1 MLLTQDQFE
10 RAIALLTQRAGER
23 EGRRVPRVPVR
34 GTVPVVLEPDGR
46 PKPVSLRDIS
56 RRGLGLTHCEPIPKG
71 RQVLVGLPTSPAR
84 TEWLR
89 CVVGHCARL
98 TPDTFLVGLEFV
110 DEPSAVAGA

>member
-1 MLLTQDQFE
+1 MLLTQDRLE
-10 RAIALLTQRAGER
+10 RAVALLTQRAGER

-34 GTVPVVLEPDGR
+34 GTVPAVLEPDSR
-46 PKPVSLRDIS
+46 PELVTLRDIS
-56 RRGLGLTHCEPIPKG
+56 RRGLGITHRGALPEG
-71 RQVLVGLPTSPAR
+71 RQVLVGLPASPAR

-98 TPDTFLVGLEFV
+98 TPDTFLVGPEFV